1 MSTNLFIKK
10 QPEFK
15 SVLSQNSD
23 SNYTLTIDPLSPGY
37 GHTIGNSLR
46 RVMLTSIPGYAVT
59 KVRINDLTHEYQAV
73 EGVVEDVIEIVLNIK
88 SLRPKIN
95 TNEEKVTLSLL
106 KTTEGPVTAA
116 DFKASANA
124 MIVNQDAYICYLNKG
139 SELNIEIEICA
150 GVGYT
155 SMDDI
160 NLSDNKDTRMILVD
174 SVFTPVTNVALNVDK
189 IRVGDKTN
197 FDKLSIN
204 FDIDQSVSA
213 EEVINYT
220 FEIFDNIISSSKK
233 NLVLEYGDIKP
244 KVVKKVIGSK
254 ASKAIDKPSIR
265 DIELPEKIRSIL
277 EKNNITNNKDLA
289 KNIDSVAD
297 FAGIGAKALETIKDY
312 LSNIK

>member
-124 MIVNQDAYICYLNKG
+124 VIVNQDAYICYLNKG

-233 NLVLEYGDIKP
+233 NLVLEYGDVKP

>member
-1 MSTNLFIKK
+1 MSNNLFLKK

-124 MIVNQDAYICYLNKG
+124 VIVNQDAYICYLNKG

-233 NLVLEYGDIKP
+233 NLVLEYGDVKP

>member
-1 MSTNLFIKK
+1 MSNNLFLKK
-10 QPEFK
+10 LPEFK
-15 SVLSQNSD
+15 SVLSQNTD

-73 EGVVEDVIEIVLNIK
+73 QGVVEDVIEIVLNIK
-88 SLRPKIN
+88 ALRPKII

-106 KTTEGPVTAA
+106 KITEGPVTAS

-124 MIVNQDAYICYLNKG
+124 IIVNQDAYICHLNKG

-174 SVFTPVTNVALNVDK
+174 SVFTPVTNVAMNVDK

-204 FDIDQSVSA
+204 FDIDQTVSA

-220 FEIFDNIISSSKK
+220 FQIFDNIITSSKN
-233 NLVLEYGDIKP
+233 NLIVDYGDTKP
-244 KVVKKVIGSK
+244 KAAKKIELNPVKVLGQ
-254 ASKAIDKPSIR
+254 ASTG
-265 DIELPEKIRSIL
+265 DIELPEKIKSIL
-277 EKNNITNNKDLA
+277 EKNGITTNKDLA
-289 KNIDSVAD
+289 KNIEAVGD

-312 LSNIK
+312 LSNSK

>member
-1 MSTNLFIKK
+1 MSNNLFLKK

-73 EGVVEDVIEIVLNIK
+73 AGVVEDVIEIVLNIK
-88 SLRPKIN
+88 ALRPKII
-95 TNEEKVTLSLL
+95 TTEEKVTLSLL

-116 DFKASANA
+116 DFKASSNA
-124 MIVNQDAYICYLNKG
+124 TIVNQDAYICHLNKG

-174 SVFTPVTNVALNVDK
+174 SVFTPVTNVSMNVDK

-213 EEVINYT
+213 EEVVNYT
-220 FEIFDNIISSSKK
+220 FQIFDNIISSAK
-233 NLVLEYGDIKP
+233 NNLTVDFGDSKP
-244 KVVKKVIGSK
+244 KAAKKLVEPKATKVAEKLVIG
-254 ASKAIDKPSIR
+254 
-265 DIELPEKIRSIL
+265 DIELPEKIKSIL
-277 EKNNITNNKDLA
+277 EKNSITTNKDLA
-289 KNIDSVAD
+289 KKIDAVGD
-297 FAGIGAKALETIKDY
+297 FAGIGAKALDTIKDY
-312 LSNIK
+312 LSNLK

>member
-1 MSTNLFIKK
+1 MSNNLFLKK
-10 QPEFK
+10 LPDFK
-15 SVLSQNSD
+15 SVLSKNSG

-46 RVMLTSIPGYAVT
+46 RVMLTSIPGFAVT

-88 SLRPKIN
+88 ALRPQII
-95 TNEEKVTLSLL
+95 TSEEKVTLSLL
-106 KTTEGPVTAA
+106 KSTEGPVTAA
-116 DFKASANA
+116 DFKPSANA
-124 MIVNQDAYICYLNKG
+124 MIVNQDAYICHLNKG

-174 SVFTPVTNVALNVDK
+174 SVFTPVTNVAMNVDK

-204 FDIDQSVSA
+204 FDIDKSVSA
-213 EEVINYT
+213 QDVINYT
-220 FEIFDNIISSSKK
+220 FEIFDNIISKSKS
-233 NLVLEYGDIKP
+233 NLVLDYGDTKT
-244 KVVKKVIGSK
+244 KTVKKLDTK
-254 ASKAIDKPSIR
+254 TPKAIADSSTGNI
-265 DIELPEKIRSIL
+265 DLPEKIRSIL
-277 EKNNITNNKDLA
+277 EKNNITTNEDLA
-289 KNIDSVAD
+289 KNILEVAD

-312 LSNIK
+312 LSNIKN

>member
-15 SVLSQNSD
+15 SVLSQNTD

-124 MIVNQDAYICYLNKG
+124 VIVNQDAYICYLNKG

-233 NLVLEYGDIKP
+233 NLVLEYGDVKP
-244 KVVKKVIGSK
+244 KVVKKVIESK

>member
-1 MSTNLFIKK
+1 MSNNLFLKK
-10 QPEFK
+10 LPDFK
-15 SVLSQNSD
+15 SVLSKNSD

-88 SLRPKIN
+88 ALRPQII
-95 TNEEKVTLSLL
+95 TTEEKVTLSLL
-106 KTTEGPVTAA
+106 KSIEGPVTAA
-116 DFKASANA
+116 DFKPSANA
-124 MIVNQDAYICYLNKG
+124 MIVNQDAYICHLNKG
-139 SELNIEIEICA
+139 SEINIEIEICT

-174 SVFTPVTNVALNVDK
+174 SVFTPVTNVSMNVDK

-204 FDIDQSVSA
+204 FDIDKSVSA
-213 EEVINYT
+213 HDVINYT
-220 FEIFDNIISSSKK
+220 FEIFDNIISKSKS
-233 NLVLEYGDIKP
+233 NLVLDYGES
-244 KVVKKVIGSK
+244 KVKAVKKLDTKVTKVIVDSNTGN
-254 ASKAIDKPSIR
+254 ID
-265 DIELPEKIRSIL
+265 LPEKIKSIL
-277 EKNNITNNKDLA
+277 EKNNIRTNEDLA
-289 KNIDSVAD
+289 KNILEVAD

-312 LSNIK
+312 LSNIKN

>member
-1 MSTNLFIKK
+1 MNTNLFLKK
-10 QPEFK
+10 LPDFK
-15 SVLSQNSD
+15 SVLSKNTD
-23 SNYTLTIDPLSPGY
+23 TNYTLTIDPLSPGY

-46 RVMLTSIPGYAVT
+46 RVMLTSIPGFAVT

-73 EGVVEDVIEIVLNIK
+73 EGVVEDVIEIILNIK
-88 SLRPKIN
+88 ALRPQII

-106 KTTEGPVTAA
+106 KTVEGPVTAA
-116 DFKASANA
+116 DFKPSANA
-124 MIVNQDAYICYLNKG
+124 TIVNQDAYICHLNEG

-174 SVFTPVTNVALNVDK
+174 SVFTPVTNVAMNVDK

-204 FDIDQSVSA
+204 FDIDKSVSA
-213 EEVINYT
+213 QDVINYT
-220 FEIFDNIISSSKK
+220 FDIFDNIISKSKS
-233 NLVLEYGDIKP
+233 NLILDYGDTKIKSA
-244 KVVKKVIGSK
+244 KKSE
-254 ASKAIDKPSIR
+254 SKPSKLTITESAGN
-265 DIELPEKIRSIL
+265 IQLPDKIKSIL
-277 EKNNITNNKDLA
+277 EKNNIITNEDLA
-289 KNIDSVAD
+289 KNIVEVAD

-312 LSNIK
+312 LSNIKN